1 MASFQRQWL
10 EGHEHELPKMIVQA
24 RKLIKLGTTFIEKMI
39 SEHAV
44 NGRNTCRSSSITQ

>member
-24 RKLIKLGTTFIEKMI
+24 RNLTKLELRLSK
-39 SEHAV
+39 
-44 NGRNTCRSSSITQ
+44 R